1 MAYNAVGYLNQQQQV
16 VGGLNATGGLSA
28 TLNNAVVSQSSIAQY
43 PTIAD
48 FPEYGSSKI
57 LYIDQSTMRAYVW
70 YEDNYSSI
78 SGNNGIE
85 SISVDGVEL
94 IPVDNNVNIPLGDDL
109 QADAQGVINIIK
121 ANAVEQDNTRPI
133 TAAAVYTEVGNI
145 NALLATI

>member
-43 PTIAD
+43 PTMAD

-85 SISVDGVEL
+85 SISVGGIE
-94 IPVDNNVNIPLGDDL
+94 IMPVDNNINIPLGDDFVAGEHGTITL
-109 QADAQGVINIIK
+109 LK

-145 NALLATI
+145 DALLQTI